1 MSLTVVVRLSI
12 EGYDKFAE
20 SFASRAEARAA
31 AGLELNAYR
40 NMDDP
45 NQAVVIGTVPSK
57 EALIEFIST
66 PEQQEAMKNAGIQGP
81 PDIALLEG

>member
-1 MSLTVVVRLSI
+1 MSLTVVARLKI
-12 EGYDKFAE
+12 EGYDKFSA

-45 NQAVVIGTVPSK
+45 NQAVIIGTVPSK
-57 EALIEFIST
+57 EALMGFVSS

-81 PDIALLEG
+81 PDMTFLEG

>member
-1 MSLTVVVRLSI
+1 MSLTVIARLSI
-12 EGYDKFAE
+12 EGWDKFAP
-20 SFASRAEARAA
+20 SFAGRAEARAA

-57 EALIEFIST
+57 EALMEFIST
-66 PEQQEAMKNAGIQGP
+66 PEQQEAMKDAGIQGP
-81 PDIALLEG
+81 PDMAFLEG